1 MGWIAVFALA
11 VAAFALAAFGLKHSL
26 RVPKEGWAVF
36 AAILLFGLTGYA
48 WQGSPLQPASPKLA
62 TIEAPQSGEE
72 MVEARKAL
80 FTALGSKPDY
90 LMLSDGFARRGRFDD
105 AAKVLRGGLKS
116 DPDFLEGWLALGMA
130 LVGHADGNVTPA
142 ANYAYARARQL
153 DPANPAPDLFLGFS
167 FLQTGQVR
175 AARSV
180 WGGLLERSPE
190 DAPWRPDLESRVA
203 RLDQM
208 IANAPMLQ

>member
-1 MGWIAVFALA
+1 MGWIAVFVLA
-11 VAAFALAAFGLKHSL
+11 IAAFALAAFGLKASL

-36 AAILLFGLTGYA
+36 AAILLLGVAGYA
-48 WQGSPLQPASPKLA
+48 WQGSPLQPASPKA
-62 TIEAPQSGEE
+62 VSIEAPQSGEE

-175 AARSV
+175 
-180 WGGLLERSPE
+180 
-190 DAPWRPDLESRVA
+190 
-203 RLDQM
+203 
-208 IANAPMLQ
+208 